1 MNRVV
6 GSAVA
11 AVGGAVPVSTAEFGA
26 RAARAAMAPR
36 WNPLKAHLDH
46 TVLTPTHPEGPA
58 RLQSTTVPPTLGIF
72 LDTPWHQ
79 LTTSHVKGL
88 AKAGFLWVVPDGE
101 HLGVH
106 GRYGADQHELL
117 LRHGITPIQR
127 LPREAVS
134 DHGDSLALGARAT
147 MMPYATTL
155 EQVETYLT
163 AVSFPSPTVAA
174 PSPHNR
180 GGYPFRDGA
189 GTLEFNSATLL
200 NTEGRETQACVQFE
214 TQELLFDSVARD
226 AVLDLMA
233 EAGPNRAFGFVGAL
247 DATIRTRDPAAVAA
261 AVDALG
267 IAAMDRGVHV
277 GKLCG
282 GTPGVGGIPDPDETE
297 RAMVHA
303 IETGY
308 RLIGLSVLSSDLHY
322 MGAHHVASPFWSAV
336 ERCGF

>member
-1 MNRVV
+1 
-6 GSAVA
+6 
-11 AVGGAVPVSTAEFGA
+11 
-26 RAARAAMAPR
+26 
-36 WNPLKAHLDH
+36 
-46 TVLTPTHPEGPA
+46 
-58 RLQSTTVPPTLGIF
+58 
-72 LDTPWHQ
+72 
-79 LTTSHVKGL
+79 
-88 AKAGFLWVVPDGE
+88 
-101 HLGVH
+101 
-106 GRYGADQHELL
+106 
-117 LRHGITPIQR
+117 
-127 LPREAVS
+127 
-134 DHGDSLALGARAT
+134 
-147 MMPYATTL
+147 
-155 EQVETYLT
+155 
-163 AVSFPSPTVAA
+163 VSFPSPTVAA

-297 RAMVHA
+297 RVRAPPPVTNPANTCICTLLWGHC
-303 IETGY
+303 
-308 RLIGLSVLSSDLHY
+308 
-322 MGAHHVASPFWSAV
+322 ASPLTRSYAGSALV
-336 ERCGF
+336 GNGSCHRDRLPTDWTERVVVRSALHGSASRRLAVLVCCGTMWILIHCFSFKIAASTGST